1 MRKSTAWA
9 WVILAITGCSS
20 PSMLQTSA
28 RMPEPGKGSPGRY
41 VVRASQ
47 YTFTTDF
54 EIERNDPLIVE
65 MERLREKMVETLGII
80 PPSAPIRVVIFD
92 DRDRY
97 LTFLKSYFPELPDR
111 RAFFIQ
117 EGEDQRTVFAVKGDR
132 LQADLRHEVAHALL
146 HGAGCRIPLWLDEGL
161 AEYFESCEL
170 PASVHTGHVQKLV
183 LARGEGWKPSLQ
195 RLESIIDLWQMKPAD
210 YRESW
215 LWVHYCLH
223 STQENRQALIETV
236 RPREDGPSRLKLI
249 DRLLS
254 QSAEP
259 ERGVLEHLDRLLQEA
274 RQPLTSMSAFDSPKR
289 KEGESLGPGLS
300 AARRKLGWEDS
311 TADASSKS
319 VQSKVVKNG
328 AFVPGF
334 EGASLLEVLGDHLVG
349 EPQPEEN
356 RADIL
361 PSGEPD

>member
-1 MRKSTAWA
+1 MRQSMAGLLA
-9 WVILAITGCSS
+9 ILAMVGCSS

-65 MERLREKMVETLGII
+65 LERLREKMVETLGII
-80 PPSAPIRVVIFD
+80 PPSTPIRVMIFD

-132 LQADLRHEVAHALL
+132 LTADLRHEVAHALM

-170 PASVHTGHVQKLV
+170 PAGRHAGHVQKLAA
-183 LARGEGWKPSLQ
+183 ARQEGWKPSLQ

-223 STQENRQALIETV
+223 STEENRQSLIETV
-236 RPREDGPSRLKLI
+236 RPRDDGPSRLKLV
-249 DRLLS
+249 DRLLAR
-254 QSAEP
+254 SAEP
-259 ERGVLEHLDRLLQEA
+259 ERGVLDHLDRLILETHL
-274 RQPLTSMSAFDSPKR
+274 PSTVTNAFES
-289 KEGESLGPGLS
+289 KENATLGPGLS
-300 AARRKLGWEDS
+300 AARQKLGLEES
-311 TADASSKS
+311 AADASTKPG
-319 VQSKVVKNG
+319 QSKVVHDRP
-328 AFVPGF
+328 FVPGF
-334 EGASLLEVLGDHLVG
+334 NGTSLLEVLGDHLVS
-349 EPQPEEN
+349 EPEPAEDQ
-356 RADIL
+356 ADVL
-361 PSGEPD
+361 PGGEPD